1 MLLAALYCIRCAV
14 RTLLEVLLVFLD
26 VARPLARDV
35 RIREN
40 RLDGALRLTRTTVDT
55 FVWVDVKLIL
65 GLINAIDR
73 ANLDATRVLR
83 LDAWLGNDV
92 GHIPRCPLESGSAQE
107 AVDLGRTR
115 QAS

>member
-1 MLLAALYCIRCAV
+1 MLLAAFYCIRCTV
-14 RTLLEVLLVFLD
+14 RTLLEVFLVLLD
-26 VARPLARDV
+26 VTRPLARDV

-40 RLDGALRLTRTTVDT
+40 RLDGTLRLTRTTIDA
-55 FVWVDVKLIL
+55 FVRMDVELIF

-107 AVDLGRTR
+107 AVDSGRTR

>member
-1 MLLAALYCIRCAV
+1 MLLVAFYCIRCTA
-14 RTLLEVLLVFLD
+14 RTLLEVLLVLLD

-35 RIREN
+35 RIRKN
-40 RLDGALRLTRTTVDT
+40 RLDGALRLTRTTIDA
-55 FVWVDVKLIL
+55 FVRVDVKLIL

-73 ANLDATRVLR
+73 ANLDATRVFR
-83 LDAWLGNDV
+83 LDAWFGNDV